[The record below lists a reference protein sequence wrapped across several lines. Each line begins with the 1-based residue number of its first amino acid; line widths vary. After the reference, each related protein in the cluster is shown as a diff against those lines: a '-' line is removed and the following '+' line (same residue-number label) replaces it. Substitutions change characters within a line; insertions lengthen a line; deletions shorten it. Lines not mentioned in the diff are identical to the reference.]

1 MWESLRLGKDPARL
15 PESLSQSGPSEG
27 PPLWS
32 GFAMLR
38 HGLGAS
44 GFRQELWV
52 KHEYHSQTSGRRIS
66 TLTPSV
72 FFFHHAKW
80 PPWVLMGLTPRTGK
94 DKAAEGYQFPNQV
107 IFRQYLGIG
116 SGRQ

>member
-1 MWESLRLGKDPARL
+1 MAVVLEMYVD
-15 PESLSQSGPSEG
+15 SQVAQLIKKYS
-27 PPLWS
+27 
-32 GFAMLR
+32 AYQCR
-38 HGLGAS
+38 R

-66 TLTPSV
+66 TVTPSV